1 MKRNL
6 ESEFRAM
13 RIFPLNHQES
23 LSRLPSPILDV
34 SKSNASINKT
44 LIGLLRE
51 NGGSAEKE
59 KRSRGKKL
67 AKPGELLYSEK
78 FTGPSNKT
86 NQQPCSSK
94 SSGSKHSEVNN
105 ENVWRCN
112 YWKAR
117 CLGEDDDGNRWI
129 SCDIWVKNTI
139 FSVPA
144 LITYK
149 SNILKLKMRWFSL
162 WRLWK
167 RV

>member
-86 NQQPCSSK
+86 NQQPCSK

-112 YWKAR
+112 Y
-117 CLGEDDDGNRWI
+117 
-129 SCDIWVKNTI
+129 
-139 FSVPA
+139 
-144 LITYK
+144 
-149 SNILKLKMRWFSL
+149 
-162 WRLWK
+162 
-167 RV
+167 